1 MVTLGVSVTMFTI
14 SLWSA
19 VIIVRRLNESTAST
33 LERKLYFSDE
43 ALQTL
48 WRQQLESDQP
58 TGTEIMVAL
67 ATAYDAWVDEN
78 CEPIGSR
85 ATIMLSSGVVSL
97 FVAAGVITHARYMVE
112 FEGRAAAAI
121 SLFWGCVF
129 VTISTVVAMQTRE
142 DSREKRKEGPYD
154 SAWQDAMHTRD
165 GNSAS
170 SLGGDGQQPQK
181 AEVADLYA
189 KVTRAGKRLQ
199 SAMQAPGYATTDS
212 VVASEQREEEERAE
226 CAATSALRENWELLR
241 QQSAERRAVREE
253 VVQMLTAAGIKE
265 EREALPE
272 ELTTQL
278 NKILY
283 NVEAIDCQT
292 QEAIEQTS
300 ASMAETP
307 VLPSQAGLA
316 ATASAAVGANP
327 GTSADAITRTRSR
340 QQPPQAL
347 VSLAPMIGPVD
358 SANSPVY
365 LPEVRRK
372 LGDFARTTLLRIRN
386 ESTEVLFCV
395 SGRVLEAG
403 TWVESMEVEQQRHAG
418 KSKLELLPPD
428 QILPRTE
435 VVVAARS
442 TGSLVPTSGVEGRLL
457 YEARQDESWTFEV
470 DFKNFLISSKR
481 SVRVRA
487 SQAGGDGAALRRTA
501 TTAMTW
507 EIQKDELDRKENN
520 EAIVRV
526 QSMYI
531 ASFSVFLSLC
541 VLCCILP
548 PLRSRSPSGGSKGW
562 RRGRC
567 VRCRKNRIVSSK
579 KGHS

>member
-1 MVTLGVSVTMFTI
+1 MMFTV

-43 ALQTL
+43 ALQAL

-129 VTISTVVAMQTRE
+129 VTVSTVVAMQTRE
-142 DSREKRKEGPYD
+142 DRREKRKEGPYD
-154 SAWQDAMHTRD
+154 SAWQDAMHTRA
-165 GNSAS
+165 GKGAS
-170 SLGGDGQQPQK
+170 SPGGDGLQPHQ
-181 AEVADLYA
+181 AEVTDLYA

-226 CAATSALRENWELLR
+226 CAATNALRENWELLR

-253 VVQMLTAAGIKE
+253 VVQMLTAAGVKE

-283 NVEAIDCQT
+283 NVDQIDSQT
-292 QEAIEQTS
+292 QEAIEQAS

-307 VLPSQAGLA
+307 VLPSQAALA
-316 ATASAAVGANP
+316 ATTSAVVGTNP
-327 GTSADAITRTRSR
+327 GTSADTITRTQSR
-340 QQPPQAL
+340 QQPPQAPMP
-347 VSLAPMIGPVD
+347 LAPMIGPVD

-372 LGDFARTTLLRIRN
+372 LGDIARTTLLRIRN
-386 ESTEVLFCV
+386 ESTEVLRCV

-403 TWVESMEVEQQRHAG
+403 MWVESMEVPQQQHAG
-418 KSKLELLPPD
+418 RSKLELLPPD
-428 QILPRTE
+428 QIPPRTE

-457 YEARQDESWTFEV
+457 YAARQDESWTFEV

-501 TTAMTW
+501 TTAVAW

-520 EAIVRV
+520 EVIVCTPVHVDRL
-526 QSMYI
+526 SL
-531 ASFSVFLSLC
+531 SLSLC
-541 VLCCILP
+541 VCVTFLP
-548 PLRSRSPSGGSKGW
+548 RLRSRSPSGGSEE
-562 RRGRC
+562 RTRGRC

-579 KGHS
+579 RGHS